1 MKRLI
6 LTLASVAQFSVF
18 AQEPPIIR
26 DTTTPIVEPLKLA
39 GPRLGA
45 MYVFDGDFSNVYE
58 FTNYFSED
66 NPVPSFLNTIGWQFE
81 KEYFSTP
88 NGLSGLVEFIP
99 MLTGYNHGLFIPSMN
114 FLFGLRNAEGLEF
127 GMGVNASLL
136 GTSVLY
142 AAGYSFKFDY
152 LNVPI
157 NLAFSQGRSAER
169 FIVTFGFNLRKHDNT
184 PRTRY

>member
-6 LTLASVAQFSVF
+6 LTLATIGQFSAF
-18 AQEPPIIR
+18 AQEPPVIR

-39 GPRLGA
+39 GPRMGL
-45 MYVFDGDFSNVYE
+45 MYIFEGDFSNVYE

-66 NPVPSFLNTIGWQFE
+66 NPVPNFLSTIGWQFE

-99 MLTGYNHGLFIPSMN
+99 MITGYNQGLFIPSMS
-114 FLFGLRNAEGLEF
+114 FLFGLRNAEGVEL
-127 GMGVNASLL
+127 GMGLNASLL

-142 AAGYSFKFDY
+142 AAGYTFKFDY
-152 LNVPI
+152 LNVPV
-157 NLAFSQGRSAER
+157 NLAFSQGRSTER
-169 FIVTFGFNLRKHDNT
+169 LIFTFGFNLRKRDNT
-184 PRTRY
+184 PRVSY